1 MNYYIGDVSKTT
13 GFGIH
18 TLRFYEKK
26 NLISPKRDCH
36 NRRIYSENDLFRLRI
51 IKNFKIIGTS
61 LEDIELYFHFFDN
74 PKEGKEERRMFLLAE
89 KEKINSQIEH
99 LKTVENFIDDI
110 LINCHLVNSQNKTK

>member
-1 MNYYIGDVSKTT
+1 MEYLIGDISKET

-26 NLISPKRDCH
+26 NLISPKRDFR
-36 NRRIYSENDLFRLRI
+36 NRRIYSENDFFRLKI

-74 PKEGKEERRMFLLAE
+74 ANEGKEERKIFLLAE
-89 KEKINSQIEH
+89 KDKINSQIEH
-99 LKTVENFIDDI
+99 LRTVESFIDDI
-110 LINCHLVNSQNKTK
+110 LIKCRLVD